1 MDAFGGSR
9 VKTLPPE
16 KGVFPLD
23 HDGEC
28 KPKMKLFLQCLKDSK
43 GDHFPCKELSKT
55 YLQCRMDVGLMT
67 AEDLNNLGLGV
78 NPEYLRVE
86 VVSDGKEKAGF
97 LAGLGVVGSKKW
109 SFWSS

>member
-28 KPKMKLFLQCLKDSK
+28 KDKMKIFLSCLKRTK
-43 GDHFPCKELSKT
+43 GDHFPCKSDSKV
-55 YLQCRMDVGLMT
+55 YLQCRMDVGLMNK
-67 AEDLNNLGLGV
+67 EDLNTLGLGV
-78 NPEYLRVE
+78 NPLYIRTE
-86 VVSDGKEKAGF
+86 VIEDEKEKKGF
-97 LAGLGVVGSKKW
+97 IAGLGVVGSNKW
-109 SFWSS
+109 SMWS